1 MREAVHDPSRPTA
14 ALRVLVVDDD
24 ADVREVVSF
33 QVSLL
38 GHAAVEADS
47 VASARAVIDGGVV
60 DAVVTD
66 LDLAGE
72 DGRAVARAAT
82 AAGLP
87 AIGMTGAAARAA
99 AARAAA
105 APAAAGEPFDLVLQK
120 PVELDELAAALAAA
134 VRE

>member
-99 AARAAA
+99 AA
-105 APAAAGEPFDLVLQK
+105 PAAAGEPFDLVLQK